1 MVDHPVNRRGG
12 GHGVG
17 EDALPLRED
26 QIGGDAQRS
35 SFVAFGDEGEKD
47 LGLLGALGQV
57 AQVVQEQ
64 EVEVVQPAQLPG
76 QGQVALG
83 GEEFLHQAV
92 GWSEEDGVA
101 GFHQAVAH
109 GAQRVGL
116 AGAGQA
122 EGQDVDA
129 VLGEVAIGQ
138 LVQLLPQG

>member
-1 MVDHPVNRRGG
+1 MRVK
-12 GHGVG
+12 
-17 EDALPLRED
+17 
-26 QIGGDAQRS
+26 
-35 SFVAFGDEGEKD
+35 KD

-57 AQVVQEQ
+57 AQVVEKQ

-83 GEEFLHQAV
+83 GQEFLHQAV

-101 GFHQAVAH
+101 GFHQPVAH

-122 EGQDVDA
+122 RRPGTFGRRVSVKSPLASWSSCCRSDRGIRSCSKVSQVLPEGSRDA
-129 VLGEVAIGQ
+129 VRRRSMRR
-138 LVQLLPQG
+138 